1 MSLAMCGVMLTQV
14 QAACL
19 LGVEARSVIIEVE
32 VGKGLPGFEIVGLPE
47 RGVRESRVRVQ
58 AALRAAGYELPH
70 RSLLLNLAPG
80 DLPKTGASFD
90 LAIAIAL
97 LASSGCVE
105 GALAEGTLLLGE
117 LGLAGDL
124 RGVRGVLPQLRMAQ
138 ALGLARAVVPKA
150 NAAEASLVE
159 GLEVLCAD
167 ELLDVTEWLDG
178 RLVLPTAQELSPAL
192 LDTPTLSVD
201 LSEIRGQEAGRR
213 ALEVAAAGA
222 HHLLFVGPPGSGKT
236 MLARRMP
243 TLLPSPTRA
252 EAHEIAAIHSAA
264 GLLDLRR
271 RSHVMR
277 PFRAPHHTA
286 SAAAMVGGGRPLRPG
301 EVTLA
306 HGGVLFLDELP
317 EFRRDVIES
326 LRTILEEGEVVVA
339 RANARVRM
347 PAAPQVVA
355 AMNPCP
361 CGHAGDP
368 THLCSCAPE
377 RVERYRGRVSGPL
390 LDRFDLH
397 VAVPRVRAD
406 ELRRARPGESSCV
419 VAERVA
425 RAREAARARG
435 PVRGLEALTR
445 HTKSDAL
452 TLLDTAVE
460 SLGLSAR
467 GYVKALRVAL
477 TIADLEGRDVI
488 GRAEVAEAIQ
498 YRLLDRRSSA
508 AAGVQGPRERRQ
520 VRA

>member
-1 MSLAMCGVMLTQV
+1 MGSGMLTQV

-32 VGKGLPGFEIVGLPE
+32 VGKGLPGFELVGLPE

-80 DLPKTGASFD
+80 DLPKSGASFD
-90 LAIAIAL
+90 LAIAVAL

-105 GALAEGTLLLGE
+105 GDRTEGTLLLGE

-138 ALGLARAVVPKA
+138 ARGLKRAVVPRA
-150 NAAEASLVE
+150 NAAEACLLQK
-159 GLEVLCAD
+159 LEVLCAD
-167 ELLDVTEWLDG
+167 ELLDVTEWLDD
-178 RLVLPTAQELSPAL
+178 RLCLPNASEACPAQPRVTRAG
-192 LDTPTLSVD
+192 VD
-201 LSEIRGQEAGRR
+201 LREIRGQESARR
-213 ALEVAAAGA
+213 ALEVAAAGG
-222 HHLLFVGPPGSGKT
+222 HHLLLVGPPGSGKT
-236 MLARRMP
+236 MLARRLP
-243 TLLPSPTRA
+243 TLLPTPSQE
-252 EAHEIAAIHSAA
+252 EALEIATIHSAA
-264 GLLDLRR
+264 GLLDFGRQANIA
-271 RSHVMR
+271 R

-317 EFRRDVIES
+317 EFRRDVIET
-326 LRTILEEGEVVVA
+326 LRTVMEQGEVVVA

-361 CGHAGDP
+361 CCHAGDP
-368 THLCSCAPE
+368 THLCTCAPD
-377 RVERYRGRVSGPL
+377 RVERYKSRVSGPL

-406 ELRRARPGESSCV
+406 ELRHTLPGEDSAT
-419 VAERVA
+419 VAARVA
-425 RAREAARARG
+425 GAREAARARG
-435 PVRGLEALTR
+435 PVRDLEALMTHAR
-445 HTKSDAL
+445 ADAL
-452 TLLDTAVE
+452 SLLDRAVD

-477 TIADLEGRDVI
+477 TLSDLDGSDAI
-488 GRAEVAEAIQ
+488 GVSQIAEAIQ
-498 YRLLDRRSSA
+498 YRLLDRRSVA
-508 AAGVQGPRERRQ
+508 ARGVQRPRERREEMQ
-520 VRA
+520 

>member
-1 MSLAMCGVMLTQV
+1 MLTQV

-32 VGKGLPGFEIVGLPE
+32 VGRGLPGFELVGLPE

-80 DLPKTGASFD
+80 DLPKSGASFD
-90 LAIAIAL
+90 LAIAVAL
-97 LASSGCVE
+97 LASSGCVD
-105 GALAEGTLLLGE
+105 GDRAEGTLLLGE

-138 ALGLARAVVPKA
+138 AEGLRRAVIPRA
-150 NAAEASLVE
+150 NAAEAALVE
-159 GLEVLCAD
+159 DLEVLCAD

-178 RLVLPTAQELSPAL
+178 RMDLPSAQEAAP
-192 LDTPTLSVD
+192 TPPEQARASVD
-201 LSEIRGQEAGRR
+201 LCELRGQEGARR
-213 ALEVAAAGA
+213 ALEVAAAGG
-222 HHLLFVGPPGSGKT
+222 HHLLLVGPPGSGKT
-236 MLARRMP
+236 MLARRLP
-243 TLLPSPTRA
+243 TILPAPTRA
-252 EAHEIAAIHSAA
+252 EALEIAAIHSAA
-264 GLLDLRR
+264 GLLDFGRPAR
-271 RSHVMR
+271 ITR

-317 EFRRDVIES
+317 EFRRDVIET
-326 LRTILEEGEVVVA
+326 LRTVMEQGEVVVA

-377 RVERYRGRVSGPL
+377 RVERYKSRISGPL

-406 ELRRARPGESSCV
+406 ELRHTSPGERSELVLS
-419 VAERVA
+419 RVL

-435 PVRGLEALTR
+435 PVGGL
-445 HTKSDAL
+445 DAL
-452 TLLDTAVE
+452 TKRADRGALLLLDRAVD

-467 GYVKALRVAL
+467 GYVKALSVAL
-477 TIADLEGRDVI
+477 TLSDLEGHDVI
-488 GRAEVAEAIQ
+488 GTAEIAEAIQ
-498 YRLLDRRSSA
+498 YRLLDRRSVA
-508 AAGVQGPRERRQ
+508 ARGVQRPRKRREEM
-520 VRA
+520 R